1 MEGGQLDRLEGE
13 VQLAQLAQ
21 SVYLVQLVQL
31 VQLVEPVLLEAEEIM
46 E

>member
-1 MEGGQLDRLEGE
+1 MEGAQLDRLEGE

-21 SVYLVQLVQL
+21 SVYLVQLVRL
-31 VQLVEPVLLEAEEIM
+31 VQPVEPVLLEAEEIM

>member
-1 MEGGQLDRLEGE
+1 MEEAQLDRLEGE
-13 VQLAQLAQ
+13 AQLAQLAQ
-21 SVYLVQLVQL
+21 SVYLVQLVRL